1 MSSQNFILII
11 IFNYIITHYIII
23 VHSQQFDTCDCSNP
37 VTIGLLNL
45 SETSLCSSAAKN
57 PSKINVKYQ
66 IFRYNAADNSGPGY
80 VCMKWKSTKKIVGY
94 FFRSFD
100 TTYDKTEIPMTKSE
114 CWDMVEKLSCPD
126 PITGSSNPMS
136 HDGDTWSYIK
146 NPEGEPLYMQEVTY
160 TEFNCVLQK
169 IEVRQDCIDCEI
181 QSSIG
186 LLSKDSKSVSVTHG
200 HSTIIWNSIRFQPES
215 YPCDASHVH
224 AGNGKL
230 STANKQGIASLNDDE
245 NQLLFTFTTDRL
257 TCQGLTDLDFYTITG
272 IANTYIVLNRDYSEF
287 ILNRHEAAERIKLSN
302 KLMPELKNSTAAQ
315 LRREAFFNEKLQ
327 ELTKPAENVVTN
339 PKASVERLS
348 NLRKRENQAHRQ
360 LRSMFEEM
368 FLHKDSIMEHEVII
382 QSIDEV
388 GQITASKEYKIPHN
402 GTICTF
408 HDPDLCI
415 TYNPYLNQ
423 FTLEPP
429 LSLLR
434 ATQHFV
440 HFKRKNYIYVL
451 NACIV
456 KTIYNQLQ
464 VGACISNNNPLSIRY
479 EYDSHQLVIIDRT
492 APIESC
498 IGYSDKHLIIH
509 YCDITDPSQKW
520 LWNNEL
526 LDQLNTNNISQM
538 VQNDRELEN
547 FKILKN
553 KLQAYEQKTLARI
566 NKERDDLV
574 SKARHQL
581 AQEIE
586 QRNATFHEKWK
597 NETEEYKSNLH
608 RAYETD
614 HENLLQWAQLFKDNL
629 TLDFELQL
637 ANISTIAQ
645 LEADRKISELRDQQ
659 HLEYD
664 LLKNQ
669 MSQQL
674 KTYIEREQIC
684 SEQLIQCSASDSPT
698 AQPLT
703 EDQPSTTLS
712 DFLYVQ
718 HHVFMEERNIEREN
732 TLASEINN
740 VYCQLRKTQ
749 KLQIFLLAQTSGI
762 IAANALNIKPKCS
775 RINTI
780 GENLLL
786 QQCAVKPTTFVAKK
800 TACGYEPFSNGNT
813 IAKDGYSLIPF
824 QSCYWKGNF
833 ATFNGETHQYLN
845 ETWIRVE
852 PSIKVDSLKLIDKFQ
867 TPNDQELNYLMHM
880 HSAHAIPQF
889 DSINLVGEITAHLT
903 SQSTHSLSPI
913 VQNYKNNDFFSW
925 TSNWL
930 RNIKIAIISLVG
942 LLIIIPT
949 TIALIK
955 ICIKSKTLRINKVE
969 IIDSDQPPEQI
980 PLQTTNNAN
989 ESHKHTRLVYDRVR
1003 GYLWNDGCAL

>member
-1 MSSQNFILII
+1 MSSQNLTLII
-11 IFNYIITHYIII
+11 IFHYILIHYIIKI
-23 VHSQQFDTCDCSNP
+23 NSQQFDTCDCSNP
-37 VTIGLLNL
+37 VTISLLDL

-66 IFRYNAADNSGPGY
+66 VFRYNAADNSGPGY

-94 FFRSFD
+94 FFHSFD
-100 TTYDKTEIPMTKSE
+100 TTYDKIEIPITKSE

-126 PITGSSNPMS
+126 PISGSTNTML

-169 IEVRQDCIDCEI
+169 IEVRQDCIECEI

-186 LLSKDSKSVSVTHG
+186 LLSKEPKSVSTTHG
-200 HSTIIWNSIRFQPES
+200 HSTIVWNSIRFQSEP
-215 YPCDASHVH
+215 YPCDTSFVR
-224 AGNGKL
+224 AGSGRL
-230 STANKQGIASLNDDE
+230 STANKEGKASLNDDE

-257 TCQGLTDLDFYTITG
+257 TCQGLPDLDFYTVTG
-272 IANTYIVLNRDYSEF
+272 IANTYIVLHRDNAEF

-302 KLMPELKNSTAAQ
+302 KLMPELKNSTAAH
-315 LRREAFFNEKLQ
+315 LRKEAFFNEKFQ
-327 ELTKPAENVVTN
+327 ELTKPSENIITN
-339 PKASVERLS
+339 PKASIERLS

-360 LRSMFEEM
+360 LKSMFEEM
-368 FLHKDSIMEHEVII
+368 FLHKDSILEHEVII
-382 QSIDEV
+382 QSIDEE
-388 GQITASKEYKIPHN
+388 GQVTASQEQKIPHN

-408 HDPDLCI
+408 HDPDLCL
-415 TYNPYLNQ
+415 TYNPFLNQ

-434 ATQHFV
+434 AMQHFV

-451 NACIV
+451 NACIS

-464 VGACISNNNPLSIRY
+464 VGSCSAANTPLAIRY

-492 APIESC
+492 TPIESC
-498 IGYSDKHLIIH
+498 IGQNEKTLIIH
-509 YCDITDPSQKW
+509 YCDITDPNQKW

-526 LDQLNTNNISQM
+526 LNQINTENISQM
-538 VQNDRELEN
+538 AQNDKELEN
-547 FKILKN
+547 FKLVKN
-553 KLQAYEQKTLARI
+553 KLQAYEQKTLTRI
-566 NKERDDLV
+566 NRERDESV
-574 SKARHQL
+574 AKARQQL
-581 AQEIE
+581 TEEIE
-586 QRNATFHEKWK
+586 QRNTTFYEKWK
-597 NETEEYKSNLH
+597 NETEEYKSQLH
-608 RAYETD
+608 KAYD
-614 HENLLQWAQLFKDNL
+614 SDYNNLLQWAKLFKENL

-637 ANISTIAQ
+637 TNISITAQ
-645 LEADRKISELRDQQ
+645 QEADKKIAELREQQ
-659 HLEYD
+659 NAEYD
-664 LLKNQ
+664 ILKNQ

-674 KTYIEREQIC
+674 KIYVEREQIC
-684 SEQLIQCSASDSPT
+684 SEQLTQCSTSDSPI

-703 EDQPSTTLS
+703 EVQQSTTLS

-786 QQCAVKPTTFVAKK
+786 QQCTVKPTTFSAKK
-800 TACGYEPFSNGNT
+800 TACGYEPFSNGST

-824 QSCYWKGNF
+824 QSCYWKGSFVN
-833 ATFNGETHQYLN
+833 FNGKTHQYLN
-845 ETWIRVE
+845 ETWIQVE
-852 PSIKVDSLKLIDKFQ
+852 PSIKVDSLKLIDQFQ
-867 TPNDQELNYLMHM
+867 SPNDKELNYLMHM
-880 HSAHAIPQF
+880 HSAHTTPQF
-889 DSINLVGEITAHLT
+889 DSINLVGEISAHLT

-913 VQNYKNNDFFSW
+913 VQNYKNNDFFNW

-930 RNIKIAIISLVG
+930 RNIKITILSLLG

-949 TIALIK
+949 TMALIK
-955 ICIKSKTLRINKVE
+955 ICIKSKQLRINKVE
-969 IIDSDQPPEQI
+969 IIDPDQTSEQI
-980 PLQTTNNAN
+980 PLQTTSNIN
-989 ESHKHTRLVYDRVR
+989 ESHKHTKLVYDRLR